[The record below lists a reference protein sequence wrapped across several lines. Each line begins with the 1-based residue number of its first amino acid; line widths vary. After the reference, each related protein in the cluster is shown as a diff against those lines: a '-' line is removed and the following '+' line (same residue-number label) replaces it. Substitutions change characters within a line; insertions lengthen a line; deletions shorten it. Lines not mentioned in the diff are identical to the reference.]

1 MASPP
6 PVPPAS
12 TRHPL
17 LPQTSADD
25 EATKATATET
35 PCVPSASCCSHTS
48 PSLRHALCGSCNP
61 SDSIDSLGSEPPG
74 AEPSLEPGY
83 STARMDMRYSRF
95 MQQPRPPKRGRDITH
110 IFEQNKKWAGNNKDW
125 FQAYGR
131 RPHSPRYLWIGCSDA
146 RVPANQ
152 IIGEAPGEVFVH
164 RNIANL
170 VVNCDM
176 NLLSVIQY
184 AVGVLGVEHI
194 IVCGHYDCGGVKA
207 AVSKF
212 SYECRDVGS
221 PLEDW
226 LRNIRDVHR
235 LHQVAYDDMIPG
247 WALVAPSV
255 DLSTAQNGH
264 ATSPSE
270 GLTMGVHPCT
280 QAELEAIKD
289 PMDRHRRLVE
299 LNVMEQ
305 CLNVFKTGAVQK
317 RRLVTAKENEG
328 GSTPHVHGVV
338 YDPADGI
345 LHLLDTD
352 INSQKHKLSSIYDL
366 FH

>member
-1 MASPP
+1 
-6 PVPPAS
+6 VPPAS

-235 LHQVAYDDMIPG
+235 LHQ
-247 WALVAPSV
+247 
-255 DLSTAQNGH
+255 
-264 ATSPSE
+264 
-270 GLTMGVHPCT
+270 
-280 QAELEAIKD
+280 AELEAIKD